1 MKSTM
6 HPKLVSLL
14 IKEFELCGIGKDDLV
29 AVLCDG
35 GSPLDY
41 ADASADALD
50 QMGARVFQVIVTTK
64 PKGKLDIDY
73 GLATG
78 IESMEKMAPLVES
91 LKSVTM
97 VVDLTTANQGGLIHD
112 PARPVILSGGAR
124 ILHLS
129 VEPPDSLE
137 RCFPTQERRMRCER
151 AVAMLEKTRQM
162 KVKSK
167 AGTDL
172 SVNLTKGKVNRLIGY
187 VDVPGRLDAFLGGF
201 VTVYPAPGSVNG
213 VLVLDEGDINL
224 TFKKYLHGR
233 VRFTLEDDYIV
244 KIEGGMDSEL
254 IRSYIE
260 SWGGKEAY
268 GTSHVGFGLNE
279 KARWESLSLYER
291 DSTEGQ
297 EARAF
302 YGNFMFSIGPNL
314 IAGRPTPSH
323 FDLPMKNCSV
333 LLDGH
338 PVIEDGKVTEQQLRV
353 YS

>member
-1 MKSTM
+1 MNNTI
-6 HPKLVSLL
+6 HPRLVSLFR
-14 IKEFELCGIGKDDLV
+14 KEFELCGIELDDLV

-35 GSPLDY
+35 GSRLDY
-41 ADASADALD
+41 ADASTDALD
-50 QMGARVFQVIVTTK
+50 QIGARAFQVIVTTK
-64 PKGKLDIDY
+64 PRERLNIDY

-91 LKSVTM
+91 LGSVKM

-112 PARPVILSGGAR
+112 PARPVILGGGAR

-129 VEPPDSLE
+129 VEPPDALE
-137 RCFPTQERRMRCER
+137 RCFATEERRARCER
-151 AVAMLEKTRQM
+151 AVAMIEASKQM
-162 KVKSK
+162 KVTSG
-167 AGTDL
+167 AGTNL

-187 VDVPGRLDAFLGGF
+187 VDVPGRLDASLGGF

-213 VLVLDEGDINL
+213 VLVLDVGDVNL
-224 TFKKYLHGR
+224 TFKKYIQDK
-233 VRFTLEDDYIV
+233 VRLTLEDDYVV
-244 KIEGGMDSEL
+244 KIEGGMDAGL

-260 SWGGKEAY
+260 NWGGKDAY
-268 GTSHVGFGLNE
+268 GTSHVGFGMNE

-291 DSTEGQ
+291 DATEGQ

-333 LLDGH
+333 FLDGRA
-338 PVIEDGKVTEQQLRV
+338 VIEHGRVTDEQLTFQD
-353 YS
+353 